1 MGQKKD
7 RVLEILFR
15 LVIGSEISVAELAN
29 EYEVSTKSISRDIN
43 EIKNFIADHRDLL
56 SNAELKYSNSSKK
69 YYLELPYFLDSDEMF
84 ALVKVLIGARGFTKN
99 QTLEIIGKLKR
110 FTTKQDQ
117 NVINKLISNEV
128 YHFNEVKH
136 DCKDVIDN
144 LWKLTS
150 CIDKHKE
157 ITVSYYKMNRDYV
170 ERRVRPLAITFTD
183 YYFYLIGYQECSGKE
198 KKCGDV
204 SGDKASSWDIR
215 YYRVDRIVGIV
226 EHRTEFDVKD
236 KNKFDEGDLMS
247 KIQFMFPG
255 KTRHIR
261 FEFSG
266 PSVQA
271 ILDKIPTAKVV
282 EIKNGIHIIEADVFG
297 SGINMYLL
305 SQGSWVKAL
314 APAEFVEEMKEEIE
328 KMRGRYK

>member
-15 LVIGSEISVAELAN
+15 LVIGSEISVAEIAN

-43 EIKNFIADHRDLL
+43 EIKNFIADHRELL
-56 SNAELKYSNSSKK
+56 SNAELKYSNTSKK
-69 YYLELPYFLDSDEMF
+69 YYLELPYFLNSEEMF
-84 ALVKVLIGARGFTKN
+84 ALVKVLIGARGFTKT

-136 DCKDVIDN
+136 DCKNVIDN

-157 ITVSYYKMNRDYV
+157 ITISYYKMNRDYV

-183 YYFYLIGYQECSGKE
+183 YYFYLIGYQESKPD
-198 KKCGDV
+198 GD
-204 SGDKASSWDIR
+204 SNSKSWDIR
-215 YYRVDRIVGIV
+215 YYRVDRIVGII

-236 KNKFDEGDLMS
+236 QSKFDEGDLMS

-314 APAEFVEEMKEEIE
+314 APAEFVDEMKEEIE
-328 KMRGRYK
+328 KMRERYS

>member
-15 LVIGSEISVAELAN
+15 LVIGSEVSVAELAK
-29 EYEVSTKSISRDIN
+29 EYEVSTKSISRDIS
-43 EIKNFIADHRDLL
+43 EIKNFMADHRELL
-56 SNAELKYSNSSKK
+56 SNGEMKYSASSKK
-69 YYLELPYFLDSDEMF
+69 YYLELPYYLDSDEMF
-84 ALVKVLIGARGFTKN
+84 ALVKVLIGSRGFSKT
-99 QTLEIIGKLKR
+99 QTLEIISKLKR

-117 NVINKLISNEV
+117 EIINKLISNEV

-136 DCKDVIDN
+136 DCKSVIDN

-157 ITVSYYKMNRDYV
+157 ITISYYKMNRDYV

-183 YYFYLIGYQECSGKE
+183 YYFYLIGYQQS
-198 KKCGDV
+198 D
-204 SGDKASSWDIR
+204 SSNWDIR
-215 YYRVDRIVGIV
+215 YYRVDRIVRIV
-226 EHRTEFDVKD
+226 EHRTEYDVKE
-236 KNKFDEGDLMS
+236 KGRFDEGDLMS

-282 EIKNGIHIIEADVFG
+282 EIKDGTYIIEAEVFG

-314 APAEFVEEMKEEIE
+314 APAEFVEEMKTEIE
-328 KMRGRYK
+328 KMVGRYR

>member
-15 LVIGSEISVAELAN
+15 LVIGSEVSVAELAK
-29 EYEVSTKSISRDIN
+29 EYEVSTKSISRDIS
-43 EIKNFIADHRDLL
+43 EIKNFIADHRELL
-56 SNAELKYSNSSKK
+56 SNGELKYSASSKK
-69 YYLELPYFLDSDEMF
+69 YYLELPYYLDSDEMF
-84 ALVKVLIGARGFTKN
+84 ALVKVLIGSRGFSKT
-99 QTLEIIGKLKR
+99 QTLEIISKLKR
-110 FTTKQDQ
+110 FTTRQDQ
-117 NVINKLISNEV
+117 EIVNMLISNEV

-136 DCKDVIDN
+136 DCKSVIDN

-157 ITVSYYKMNRDYV
+157 ITISYYKMNRDYV

-183 YYFYLIGYQECSGKE
+183 YYFYLIGYQQS
-198 KKCGDV
+198 D
-204 SGDKASSWDIR
+204 SSTWDIR
-215 YYRVDRIVGIV
+215 YYRVDRIVHIV
-226 EHRTEFDVKD
+226 EHRTEYDVKE
-236 KNKFDEGDLMS
+236 KGRFDEGDLMS

-282 EIKNGIHIIEADVFG
+282 EIKDGTHIIEADVFG

-314 APAEFVEEMKEEIE
+314 APAEFVEEMKTEIE
-328 KMRGRYK
+328 KMVGRYR